1 MKLKI
6 ADISVSDRIRK
17 DYGNLDEL
25 AESIRSTG
33 WIQPILVTPNNELIA
48 GERRLRACR
57 DILGMEEIPVQV
69 ADVRDAEHQL
79 ELEIV
84 ENGVRKNWTMTEMLE
99 IARRKERLAAIRA
112 KENQSCGQGGILL
125 PANSPKAN
133 SRKEA
138 AATIG
143 VGENTYQ
150 RMKHIDEHK
159 NLLTPSDFADWDE
172 GRLSTNKAYQRIKAQ
187 LEAERKRNSE
197 LNASIGAMQQQ
208 LDNVDYDND
217 ALQKLIDANTELQND
232 VDNITTRLNV
242 ANQQIENM
250 RGENAELQEQLENQ
264 PVKIETRT
272 VYPADYDENKRKV
285 DKLQK
290 ELDDTIK
297 ANSKLQSA
305 YADIL
310 KRNAAYQDTTLPETY
325 DKGLIADAELFLVV
339 VQRFSKDISG
349 ARYVSHHM
357 DQVKEYSPTLWNNFS
372 KAWEEIY
379 AMAQLTCNYIQ
390 NINNPKLDS

>member
-6 ADISVSDRIRK
+6 ADIIVSDRIRK

-57 DILGMEEIPVQV
+57 DILGMTEIPVQV

-125 PANSPKAN
+125 PANLPKAN

-138 AATIG
+138 ATVIG
-143 VGENTYQ
+143 VSERQYDY
-150 RMKHIDEHK
+150 MKHIEDHK
-159 NLLTPSDFADWDE
+159 NLLTPSDFVDWDE

-187 LEAERKRNSE
+187 LEAERERNSE
-197 LNASIGAMQQQ
+197 LKASIGAMQQQ

-232 VDNITTRLNV
+232 VDSITTRLKV

-272 VYPADYDENKRKV
+272 VYPHDYEDLKRENADQKRYMEYHRIETAEHNKEREQYLSKITELKQRIAELSEDIIDEKSQVVRCAKSLMMHSYTFLSEHGGSLFV
-285 DKLQK
+285 ADHLDVLDPTDK
-290 ELDDTIK
+290 DSYIK
-297 ANSKLQSA
+297 AIVSMAGWANSLL
-305 YADIL
+305 D
-310 KRNAAYQDTTLPETY
+310 
-325 DKGLIADAELFLVV
+325 
-339 VQRFSKDISG
+339 
-349 ARYVSHHM
+349 
-357 DQVKEYSPTLWNNFS
+357 
-372 KAWEEIY
+372 
-379 AMAQLTCNYIQ
+379 YI
-390 NINNPKLDS
+390 NGGNMIG

>member
-33 WIQPILVTPNNELIA
+33 WIQPILVTTNNELIA

-112 KENQSCGQGGILL
+112 KENQGARTDIL
-125 PANSPKAN
+125 ANSPKCESVN
-133 SRKEA
+133 SRQEA

-150 RMKHIDEHK
+150 RMKHIEDHK
-159 NLLTPSDFADWDE
+159 DLLTPSDFVDWDE

-232 VDNITTRLNV
+232 VDSITTRLNV

-264 PVKIETRT
+264 EVRVETKT
-272 VYPADYDENKRKV
+272 VYPHDYEDLKRENADQKRYMEYHRIETAEHNKERAQYLNQITELKQRIAELSEDIIDEKSQVVRSAKSLMMHSYTFLSEHGGSLFV
-285 DKLQK
+285 ADHLDVLDPTDKDGYVK
-290 ELDDTIK
+290 AIVSMAGW
-297 ANSKLQSA
+297 ANSLL
-305 YADIL
+305 D
-310 KRNAAYQDTTLPETY
+310 
-325 DKGLIADAELFLVV
+325 
-339 VQRFSKDISG
+339 
-349 ARYVSHHM
+349 
-357 DQVKEYSPTLWNNFS
+357 
-372 KAWEEIY
+372 
-379 AMAQLTCNYIQ
+379 YI
-390 NINNPKLDS
+390 NGGNMIG